1 MKNNNLSKL
10 ILQAIKR
17 ICQPSFP
24 SRTPYGLNEK
34 GATAV
39 EYAMALA
46 LIAGVI
52 FTAVSTFGKAVLGLF
67 NTLLNVL

>member
-1 MKNNNLSKL
+1 MKNYKLSSL
-10 ILQAIKR
+10 ILQKIKK
-17 ICQPSFP
+17 IFQPSFP

-46 LIAGVI
+46 LIAVVI
-52 FTAVSTFGKAVLGLF
+52 FTAVSNFGQAVLGLF